1 MKLDWKG
8 TTYLLEF
15 ERSSK
20 DRPIHAQ
27 GRRKLSGDDSP
38 VRKAVQTTAR
48 LLKVT
53 GPEKDDREVFREY
66 TVGHYF
72 RDRFSLE
79 GGRKAALA
87 MAMYDA
93 PIQRSCGTGV
103 ALVGHRLSK
112 EFRTAVWQCYH
123 SR

>member
-1 MKLDWKG
+1 MRFDYLG
-8 TTYLLEF
+8 SSYLLEF

-27 GRRKLSGDDSP
+27 GRRSDRLVK
-38 VRKAVQTTAR
+38 KAVQTTAR

-53 GPEKDDREVFREY
+53 GPGKDDREVFREY

-79 GGRKAALA
+79 GGRKAALT

-93 PIQRSCGTGV
+93 PTKGGGFPLMGTP
-103 ALVGHRLSK
+103 LTK
-112 EFRTAVWQCYH
+112 EFRTKVWECYH
-123 SR
+123 GRKG